1 MTVIVGVVDFVAQC
15 VAKGAEEVGRADD
28 ESAENGE
35 GACAD
40 ADFVVQVA
48 VRLLGL
54 SGRRQG
60 HHQGDE
66 KACGKKRSFHIFTF
80 TTNAA
85 KIVIL
90 S

>member
-1 MTVIVGVVDFVAQC
+1 MTVIVGVVGFVAQC
-15 VAKGAEEVGRADD
+15 VAEGAEEVGRADD

-40 ADFVVQVA
+40 SDFVVQVA
-48 VRLLGL
+48 VRFL
-54 SGRRQG
+54 SLNGRCQG

-66 KACGKKRSFHIFTF
+66 KACGKKRSFHNFIFT
-80 TTNAA
+80 TDAA